1 VPDRQLEV
9 KLKAEWPAILAWA
22 IQGAIDWQK
31 NGLVRPAV
39 VADATNEY
47 FTEQD
52 SVRQWVEECCE
63 TGGRSICDT
72 TANLFAS
79 WTAYAQANGEKPGAT
94 KWFSQ
99 ILQRQGYEPVP
110 ETPGYRKKRGFLR
123 IAVKTVDT
131 SNQWQNRMEA
141 EDDMPF

>member
-1 VPDRQLEV
+1 MAGHPGL
-9 KLKAEWPAILAWA
+9 
-22 IQGAIDWQK
+22 DWQR

-52 SVRQWVEECCE
+52 IVHQWIDECCE
-63 TGGRSICDT
+63 TGGRSVCDT
-72 TANLFAS
+72 IAALFAS
-79 WTAYAQANGEKPGAT
+79 WSVYAQASGERPGT
-94 KWFSQ
+94 KKGLSQ
-99 ILQRQGYEPVP
+99 TLQRLGYEPVD
-110 ETPGYRKKRGFLR
+110 ETPGHRKKRGFLR